1 MAIWAAETRV
11 WCSEKGEGKGAEMD
25 LWARRRA
32 TVLLMVRRW
41 WGRMSAFSS
50 EGRESM
56 SERGMSSSSWSEADP
71 SPRMGSFPLEVGGG
85 TEAASSI
92 ASCSLSLSLSSMR
105 EVSIYFDLV

>member
-1 MAIWAAETRV
+1 
-11 WCSEKGEGKGAEMD
+11 
-25 LWARRRA
+25 
-32 TVLLMVRRW
+32 
-41 WGRMSAFSS
+41 MSAFSS

-85 TEAASSI
+85 TEASSI

>member
-1 MAIWAAETRV
+1 METGAAETRV
-11 WCSEKGEGKGAEMD
+11 WCSEKGKGEGAEMN

-32 TVLLMVRRW
+32 AVLLMVRRW
-41 WGRMSAFSS
+41 WGRMSAISS

-71 SPRMGSFPLEVGGG
+71 SPRMGSFPLVVGGG
-85 TEAASSI
+85 TGASSI

-105 EVSIYFDLV
+105 EVSIWP